1 VKNFDV
7 LLSSSKVQLC
17 VLWCNAVHWKGLKLQ
32 VFHINARFIRT
43 VPCVFEF
50 YIFILVVALDD
61 VLSICIQKRGNIQI
75 FPYLIWLF
83 IVELNGIIV

>member
-1 VKNFDV
+1 MQG
-7 LLSSSKVQLC
+7 LLEQFLVS
-17 VLWCNAVHWKGLKLQ
+17 
-32 VFHINARFIRT
+32 
-43 VPCVFEF
+43 FEF

-83 IVELNGIIV
+83 VVELNGIIV

>member
-1 VKNFDV
+1 VKNVDV
-7 LLSSSKVQLC
+7 LLSSSKVQLS

-32 VFHINARFIRT
+32 VFRINARFTRT

-83 IVELNGIIV
+83 VVELNGIIV